1 MKKIFHRF
9 CTTIVLLTTTV
20 LLCLLTS
27 CNWIGTDYIPM
38 IMVEGKLYLDT
49 GTEVSVKKGQAITG
63 HITSSVSQTKKPKKN
78 DQSNF
83 GFVGSEYIVDED
95 GLIVNLG
102 DKWFRFVQD
111 KKP

>member
-63 HITSSVSQTKKPKKN
+63 HITSSVSQTKKPKKM
-78 DQSNF
+78 
-83 GFVGSEYIVDED
+83 IRAT
-95 GLIVNLG
+95 LAL
-102 DKWFRFVQD
+102 
-111 KKP
+111 

>member
-49 GTEVSVKKGQAITG
+49 GTEVSAKRPSN
-63 HITSSVSQTKKPKKN
+63 HWPITSSVSQTKKPKKN

-102 DKWFRFVQD
+102 DKWFRFEQD

>member
-1 MKKIFHRF
+1 
-9 CTTIVLLTTTV
+9 
-20 LLCLLTS
+20 
-27 CNWIGTDYIPM
+27 
-38 IMVEGKLYLDT
+38 
-49 GTEVSVKKGQAITG
+49 
-63 HITSSVSQTKKPKKN
+63 VSQTKKPKKN

-102 DKWFRFVQD
+102 DKWFRFEQD